1 MPGHMDK
8 GTKNYRNMMKRME
21 SMDMTGPM
29 SDKERDLLSK
39 MSDTFSPQMR
49 TKGSGVTSDA
59 EAKALMAGMGAEDI
73 PAKMDMGMDS
83 MLDSEKESMMKM
95 LQGMDFA
102 PSDIREAIEALMD
115 MGFDRDAVLEIL
127 ESTPGLIGNISN
139 KQQAMPKTMTEGAL
153 GALSNTPKPMMRPTP
168 MPERLDAD
176 RTQSMDM
183 QKTGMGT

>member
-8 GTKNYRNMMKRME
+8 GTKNYRNMMKNME
-21 SMDMTGPM
+21 KMNDMSLGKPM
-29 SDKERDLLSK
+29 SDADA
-39 MSDTFSPQMR
+39 M
-49 TKGSGVTSDA
+49 KGVA
-59 EAKALMAGMGAEDI
+59 MAGMAEEKI
-73 PAKMDMGMDS
+73 PAPMNMGMDS
-83 MLDSEKESMMKM
+83 MLDTEKESMMKM

-102 PSDIREAIEALMD
+102 PSDIRDAIEALMD

-127 ESTPGLIGNISN
+127 ESTPNLIGAIGKRETN
-139 KQQAMPKTMTEGAL
+139 PRTMTEGAL
-153 GALSNTPKPMMRPTP
+153 GALPDTPKPMMRPTP

>member
-8 GTKNYRNMMKRME
+8 GTKKYRNMMKNME
-21 SMDMTGPM
+21 TKGTEMM
-29 SDKERDLLSK
+29 SDV
-39 MSDTFSPQMR
+39 FSPMMR
-49 TKGSGVTSDA
+49 GKGSGVTTDA
-59 EAKALMAGMGAEDI
+59 EFKAYQDALKGSAMAGMD
-73 PAKMDMGMDS
+73 KMAGMDS
-83 MLDSEKESMMKM
+83 MLDTEKESMMKM

-102 PSDIREAIEALMD
+102 PSDVREAIEALMS

-139 KQQAMPKTMTEGAL
+139 KEQVMPKTMTEGAL
-153 GALSNTPKPMMRPTP
+153 GALDKTPKPMMRPTP

>member
-21 SMDMTGPM
+21 
-29 SDKERDLLSK
+29 E
-39 MSDTFSPQMR
+39 
-49 TKGSGVTSDA
+49 
-59 EAKALMAGMGAEDI
+59 GMGEEKVPASMNMGMDSMKTLDRMGRENI

-83 MLDSEKESMMKM
+83 MSRDDALKGATMASMADSMLDTEKESMMKM

-127 ESTPGLIGNISN
+127 ESTPNLIGAIGKRETN
-139 KQQAMPKTMTEGAL
+139 PRTMTEGAL
-153 GALSNTPKPMMRPTP
+153 GALQMGKPTQ

>member
-21 SMDMTGPM
+21 
-29 SDKERDLLSK
+29 E
-39 MSDTFSPQMR
+39 
-49 TKGSGVTSDA
+49 
-59 EAKALMAGMGAEDI
+59 GMGEEKI
-73 PAKMDMGMDS
+73 PASMNMGMESMKTLDRMGGENIPDKMDMGMDS
-83 MLDSEKESMMKM
+83 MSRDDALKGATMASMADSMLDTEKESMMKM

-127 ESTPGLIGNISN
+127 ESTPNLIGAIGKRETN
-139 KQQAMPKTMTEGAL
+139 PRTMTEGAL
-153 GALSNTPKPMMRPTP
+153 GAFQMGKPTQ

>member
-21 SMDMTGPM
+21 GMPM
-29 SDKERDLLSK
+29 SGS
-39 MSDTFSPQMR
+39 MSDEESKAFQDAVE
-49 TKGSGVTSDA
+49 GSA
-59 EAKALMAGMGAEDI
+59 MAGM
-73 PAKMDMGMDS
+73 AKMGMDMAKPS

-102 PSDIREAIEALMD
+102 PSDIREAIKELMD

-127 ESTPGLIGNISN
+127 ESSPNLIGAIGKPEPNP
-139 KQQAMPKTMTEGAL
+139 MTMTEGAISSRQRPMMKDMSGSG
-153 GALSNTPKPMMRPTP
+153 GALGGIP
-168 MPERLDAD
+168 LDAD

-183 QKTGMGT
+183 QKERMGT

>member
-8 GTKNYRNMMKRME
+8 GTKNYRNMMKNME
-21 SMDMTGPM
+21 KMNDMSLGKPM
-29 SDKERDLLSK
+29 SDADA
-39 MSDTFSPQMR
+39 M
-49 TKGSGVTSDA
+49 KGVA
-59 EAKALMAGMGAEDI
+59 MAGMAEEKI
-73 PAKMDMGMDS
+73 PTPMNMSMDS
-83 MLDSEKESMMKM
+83 MLDTEKESMMKM

-127 ESTPGLIGNISN
+127 ESTPNLIGAIGKRETN
-139 KQQAMPKTMTEGAL
+139 PRTMTEGAL
-153 GALSNTPKPMMRPTP
+153 GALQMGKPTQ

>member
-21 SMDMTGPM
+21 GIDMGGPM
-29 SDKERDLLSK
+29 SEKERALLSK
-39 MSDTFSPQMR
+39 ASDTFSPQMR

-59 EAKALMAGMGAEDI
+59 EAKAFMTGMGAEDI

-95 LQGMDFA
+95 LEGIDFA

-115 MGFDRDAVLEIL
+115 MGFDREAVLEIL
-127 ESTPGLIGNISN
+127 ESTPNLIGAIGKPETN
-139 KQQAMPKTMTEGAL
+139 PRTMTEGAL
-153 GALSNTPKPMMRPTP
+153 GALSNTPKPMMRPTS